1 MQTSE
6 KASERGKKG
15 GKREKGETPHTLLLS
30 PHPPRCFRAF
40 CLGPLSRLSWN
51 REQVSYP
58 KMFRGEKENVE
69 KENKLKGLYMVVGV
83 KFSFDPFSVSST
95 ALQVSKLM

>member
-15 GKREKGETPHTLLLS
+15 GKREKGETPHTLLVS
-30 PHPPRCFRAF
+30 PQPPRAF